1 MDLKETLLSSYLAF
15 DAQDGP
21 QHKLQDKREAAIDIF
36 EQQGFPTKKEEDW
49 KYTYL
54 RNLTKTDF
62 SVFPKEEVS
71 LKLDEVK
78 EYILQD
84 VDTYKIVFVD
94 GIYNA
99 YLSETTHEGVD
110 VCLLSAALTKPKYAD
125 TIKKYFNQI
134 AEKDA

>member
-21 QHKLQDKREAAIDIF
+21 QHKLQDQRAAAIEVF

-49 KYTYL
+49 KYTPL
-54 RNLTKTDF
+54 RNLIKTNYT
-62 SVFPKEEVS
+62 VFPKEEVS
-71 LKLDEVK
+71 LKLDQVK

-99 YLSETTHEGVD
+99 YLSETTHVGVD
-110 VCLLSAALTKPKYAD
+110 VCLLSAALTKPKYAAI
-125 TIKKYFNQI
+125 IKKYFNLSLI
-134 AEKDA
+134 HI